1 MSQVVI
7 GTAGHIDHGKTA
19 LVKALTG
26 IDTDT
31 LSEEKAR
38 GMTIDLGFA
47 YLDQSITIID
57 VPGHEKFIRNMAA
70 GDMLFLNNVRGHEDE
85 MGMKKATFD
94 EYGKFVQ
101 FTTSEESL
109 HTETLVDRLM
119 DLHVH
124 HSAEFSQLLTA
135 SIGMQAES
143 GEFSEVIKKIVFQGK
158 EFTEEAKFHLMR
170 ELGDV
175 LWYWVQGCTAL
186 GYTPQQV
193 MEENIRKLESRY
205 PNGFEVVRSEIR
217 AEGDI

>member
-1 MSQVVI
+1 MATDE
-7 GTAGHIDHGKTA
+7 TAK
-19 LVKALTG
+19 L
-26 IDTDT
+26 
-31 LSEEKAR
+31 
-38 GMTIDLGFA
+38 
-47 YLDQSITIID
+47 
-57 VPGHEKFIRNMAA
+57 
-70 GDMLFLNNVRGHEDE
+70 
-85 MGMKKATFD
+85 D

-119 DLHVH
+119 ELHVH
-124 HSAEFSQLLTA
+124 HNAEFSQLLTA

-143 GEFSEVIKKIVFQGK
+143 GEFSEIIKKIIFQGK
-158 EFTEEAKFHLMR
+158 FFSKQERFHLMR

-186 GYTPQQV
+186 GYTPKQV
-193 MEENIRKLESRY
+193 MEENIKKLESRY